1 MAIAFERKEQY
12 GVDDLLEIVTL
23 LRQPDGCPW
32 DREQTHASI
41 RNNFLEEVYEAVDA
55 IDHNDS
61 ENLREELG
69 DVLLQVAM
77 HAEMEREENRFD
89 FFDVV
94 HDVCYKL
101 VERHPHV
108 FASVTANNGEE
119 ALDSWEAVKRK
130 TKQQETFTQTLE
142 SVPMAFPA
150 LMRAQKV
157 QKRAAKAGFDWPDV
171 SGALEKIEE
180 ETKEVIL
187 ADADHVAE
195 ELGDLLFAVVN
206 VSRFLKVDSEEAL
219 QAATDKF
226 IHRFAGVEA
235 LAKERGMD
243 MQTSSLEELDKLW
256 DEVKQRNSR

>member
-1 MAIAFERKEQY
+1 
-12 GVDDLLEIVTL
+12 
-23 LRQPDGCPW
+23 
-32 DREQTHASI
+32 
-41 RNNFLEEVYEAVDA
+41 
-55 IDHNDS
+55 
-61 ENLREELG
+61 
-69 DVLLQVAM
+69 M

-226 IHRFAGVEA
+226 IHRFAGVES

>member
-1 MAIAFERKEQY
+1 
-12 GVDDLLEIVTL
+12 
-23 LRQPDGCPW
+23 
-32 DREQTHASI
+32 
-41 RNNFLEEVYEAVDA
+41 
-55 IDHNDS
+55 
-61 ENLREELG
+61 
-69 DVLLQVAM
+69 
-77 HAEMEREENRFD
+77 
-89 FFDVV
+89 
-94 HDVCYKL
+94 
-101 VERHPHV
+101 
-108 FASVTANNGEE
+108 
-119 ALDSWEAVKRK
+119 
-130 TKQQETFTQTLE
+130 
-142 SVPMAFPA
+142 
-150 LMRAQKV
+150 MRAQKV